1 MKKIIAGTLG
11 NCVHVAGIMNYLNLA
26 ENEKYKTEFIGIGK
40 SVDEVIELINEKE
53 PDIVALSYRLTPEPL
68 NKILKELKEKIE
80 KHNLQ
85 KLTFI
90 FGGTEPTVQVAKEWG
105 IFEKTFDGSEDIDE
119 VIAYLK
125 GKDYALEESY
135 PTDLISRIKSK
146 YPYPILRHHL
156 GLPTIEETVEAIEKV
171 AEAKVIDVISV
182 APDQNAQE
190 FFFDQE
196 NMDER
201 LNGAGGVPLRSKDDF
216 RKLYYA
222 AQRGNY
228 PLLRSYSGTKN
239 IISFAEVLKETID
252 NAWCAVPL
260 FWYSELDKRGPRPL
274 LEAIKENQQVMKW
287 HGERNI
293 PVEVNDPHHWSLR
306 DAHDAIGVAAAYIAA
321 YNAKKMGVKDY
332 VAQYMFN
339 VPASISPE
347 MDLGKM
353 LAKIELV
360 ESLVDDKFKV
370 YRQARAGL
378 ASFPTNLYQ
387 AKGQLAAS
395 AYLAMAIKPHIY
407 HVVGFCEA
415 HHAAKAEDIIESAM
429 IVRGIIKNE
438 FLGSVNMAK
447 DKNVQDRKN
456 ELIKEAKIIIESI
469 KSLNPRA
476 EDPLA
481 DPETLTEAV
490 RVGILD
496 APHLQGSKIARGQL
510 KTRMVSGGLYAYD
523 EKKARILKEEER
535 INSLLKEMSNR

>member
-1 MKKIIAGTLG
+1 MKKIIAGSMG

-26 ENEKYKTEFIGIGK
+26 EKEGFETDFIGIGK
-40 SVDEVIELINEKE
+40 TVDQLIEIIREKD

-68 NKILKELKEKIE
+68 NNILEELKIKINE
-80 KHNLQ
+80 NNMEDKV
-85 KLTFI
+85 FI
-90 FGGTEPTVQVAKEWG
+90 FGGTEPTAEVAERWG
-105 IFEKTFDGSEDIDE
+105 IFQKIFNGSEDIDE
-119 VIAYLK
+119 VMAYLK

-135 PTDLISRIKSK
+135 PREIISRIESK

-156 GLPTIEETVEAIEKV
+156 GLSSIEETVQAIEKV
-171 AEAKVIDVISV
+171 ADSKVIDIISI

-190 FFFDQE
+190 YFFDQE
-196 NMDER
+196 NMDIR
-201 LNGAGGVPLRSKDDF
+201 LNGAGGVPLRTTDDF
-216 RKLYYA
+216 VKLYKA

-239 IISFAEVLKETID
+239 IIKFAEVLNSSID

-274 LEAIKENQQVMKW
+274 LEAIKENQEVMKW

-306 DAHDAIGVAAAYIAA
+306 DAHDAIGVAVAYIVA

-332 VAQYMFN
+332 IAQYMFN
-339 VPASISPE
+339 VPATISPE

-360 ESLVDDKFKV
+360 ESLADGEFRV

-395 AYLAMAIKPHIY
+395 AYLSMAIRPHIY
-407 HVVGFCEA
+407 HVVGYCEA

-429 IVRGIIKNE
+429 IVRGILKNE

-447 DKNVQDRKN
+447 DKNVLDRKKLLV
-456 ELIKEAKIIIESI
+456 EEAKIIIKAI
-469 KSLNPRA
+469 GDLNPA
-476 EDPLA
+476 AKDPLT
-481 DPETLTEAV
+481 DPATLTEAV
-490 RVGILD
+490 KLGILD
-496 APHLQGSKIARGQL
+496 APHLQGSKIAKGELR
-510 KTRMVSGGLYAYD
+510 TRMVSGALYAYD
-523 EKKARILKEEER
+523 EKKGRIIKEEER
-535 INSLLKEMSNR
+535 IEALMKSRI